1 MNKVSATSLVKILI
15 AENKN
20 ILMGEVDM
28 LASSASGSSSREPE
42 KEVCKPSWVSTLK
55 EFIMTTVAGTYFN
68 GLLSLD
74 NPINTSKPIKITLS
88 YEEDRTDF
96 LTISDFSF
104 LESQEKLKNV
114 KGSLSDEVIE
124 ERRDN

>member
-1 MNKVSATSLVKILI
+1 
-15 AENKN
+15 
-20 ILMGEVDM
+20 
-28 LASSASGSSSREPE
+28 
-42 KEVCKPSWVSTLK
+42 
-55 EFIMTTVAGTYFN
+55 MTTVAGTYFN

-74 NPINTSKPIKITLS
+74 NPIMTSKPIKITLS
-88 YEEDRTDF
+88 YEEDVADF